1 MEINLEELYQNILDK
16 LSYIDSSTK
25 WIVLGEVVL
34 ELEAISLPNAQQISW
49 LRVAIERMS
58 ANQDPIGMGYG
69 YKIIRTYKFLRD
81 LSNEH
86 PDISPQTFEGCPIGA
101 IEIATRIFKFDK
113 DLCLKAL
120 RSIKEGQSAADISK
134 LYQDIRESSDKRDAR
149 NNAAISQRIDT
160 RRAIDFI
167 KENQHEIYGNASQA
181 LRIFQVK
188 GRRKL
193 SGTGVSFFSRS
204 KGLQNTEVIT
214 GFDVVSVNQGSSN
227 WYNIRPKICF
237 NSTFFKSYWI
247 VIQCGHD
254 EIEHIKH
261 DILVLGIANAG
272 IIHINKN
279 EIIIL
284 LTPTG
289 VPVPDRSHLF

>member
-1 MEINLEELYQNILDK
+1 MEEPYKSILDK
-16 LSYIDSSTK
+16 LSGIDSSTK

-34 ELEAISLPNAQQISW
+34 ELESISLPNAQQISW

-58 ANQDPIGMGYG
+58 ANQDSIGMGYG
-69 YKIIRTYKFLRD
+69 YKIIRTYKFLRE
-81 LSNEH
+81 LSNEY
-86 PDISPQTFEGCPIGA
+86 PDISPETFEGCPIGA

-113 DLCLKAL
+113 NLCLKAL

-134 LYQDIRESSDKRDAR
+134 IYQDIRELSDKRDAR

-160 RRAIDFI
+160 RRAIAFI
-167 KENQHEIYGNASQA
+167 KENQQKIYGNASQA

-188 GRRKL
+188 GRRKS
-193 SGTGVSFFSRS
+193 SGTGVSFFSKS
-204 KGLQNTEVIT
+204 KNLQNTEVIT
-214 GFDVVSVNQGSSN
+214 GFDVINVNQGSSN
-227 WYNIRPKICF
+227 WYNIRSKICF

-247 VIQCGHD
+247 VIQCGQD
-254 EIEHIKH
+254 EIEHIKS
-261 DILVLGIANAG
+261 DIIVLGITNAG